1 MYLLSD
7 LVYNMPPM
15 KGHYTDLKAR
25 RALRDNFFRRLGPC
39 GETIMHLF
47 DLVKGVNFN
56 MIDDQ
61 NRIMAFNHSN
71 CENCNVKGDAD
82 YVGKNLFDLFPK
94 ALAEVY
100 SSRNREVRSTG
111 RPIVEKAYSHAADR
125 STDIKIVS
133 VFPLRDTKGK
143 IIGTASINH
152 ALESGAN
159 KPDWYQAIR
168 AAVTYIDDHY
178 REKISISTLAHV
190 SNMSASVFRRAFCK
204 IMEMTPGA
212 YITTIRIN
220 KARKLLAE
228 TGKTI
233 SDIAE
238 ECGFYDQSHFIKMFA
253 RSRRQSPS
261 EYRMAHQAPAEKT
274 RTRLKATPH
283 K

>member
-1 MYLLSD
+1 MEKL
-7 LVYNMPPM
+7 
-15 KGHYTDLKAR
+15 YTSLKTR
-25 RALRDNFFRRLGPC
+25 MALRNNFFRQLGPC
-39 GETIMHLF
+39 GEMMKHLF
-47 DLVKGVNFN
+47 DLVAGVNFN
-56 MIDDQ
+56 MIDDKD
-61 NRIMAFNHSN
+61 RVMAFNRNN
-71 CENCNVKGDAD
+71 CENCNFKDEAD

-94 ALAEVY
+94 ALADVY
-100 SSRNREVRSTG
+100 SSRNREVRNRG

-152 ALESGAN
+152 AIESGAN
-159 KPDWYQAIR
+159 KPDWYKAIR
-168 AAVTYIDDHY
+168 AAIAYIDDHF
-178 REKISISTLAHV
+178 REKISITTLAGV
-190 SNMSASVFRRAFCK
+190 SNMSASVFRRAFFK
-204 IMEMTPGA
+204 IMETTPGA

-261 EYRMAHQAPAEKT
+261 EYRMAHQTSAEKT